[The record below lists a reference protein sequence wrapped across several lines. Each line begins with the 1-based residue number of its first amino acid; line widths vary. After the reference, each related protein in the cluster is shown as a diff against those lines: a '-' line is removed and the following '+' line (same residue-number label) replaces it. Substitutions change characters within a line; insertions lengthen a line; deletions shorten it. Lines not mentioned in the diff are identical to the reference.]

1 MSLVTPHPIL
11 TSAGSSPYHVSMA
24 NIQCLMLSGR
34 YRTEALCSHWSES
47 GDKFCKSSNCKEYQ
61 TVEDLPHILATC
73 GSLQATREKLMDFTA
88 KYKNTIEISV
98 VQDIIST
105 FCSTSHPSFCQ
116 FLIDCSVLP
125 EVITAAQNHGSDVVF
140 HHLFRI
146 TRTWCYCLHRETDL
160 RTSAVGRK
168 DEPCLSLSPEN
179 GLKTIFLLSADLL
192 QLGHLHKLPLVVVTL
207 KLYCNN

>member
-1 MSLVTPHPIL
+1 MIKQHVMDHWEVKWRTAAKNLSSLQFFHPNYMSLVTPHPIL

-88 KYKNTIEISV
+88 KYKNSIEISV

-146 TRTWCYCLHRETDL
+146 TRTWCYCLHRDRL
-160 RTSAVGRK
+160 KNLGRWTK
-168 DEPCLSLSPEN
+168 R
-179 GLKTIFLLSADLL
+179 
-192 QLGHLHKLPLVVVTL
+192 
-207 KLYCNN
+207 